1 MDYDQLGRRLREE
14 RHKLNLTQET
24 LAEKVDISDA
34 YIGQIERGERHL
46 TLDTLIRIA
55 NHLGVTIDYLLQDS
69 IEIDDDH
76 FVDQIKQI
84 VYQRS
89 PKEKQ
94 MALDVLKIMFSH
106 VDDLTK

>member
-14 RHKLNLTQET
+14 RLKLNLTQEK
-24 LAEKVDISDA
+24 LAEKVDVSDA

-55 NHLGVTIDYLLQDS
+55 NELSVTVDYLLQDS
-69 IEIDDDH
+69 VDINDDH
-76 FVDQIKQI
+76 FIDQIKQV

-89 PKEKQ
+89 SKEKQ
-94 MALDVLKIMFSH
+94 MALDMLKLMFTH